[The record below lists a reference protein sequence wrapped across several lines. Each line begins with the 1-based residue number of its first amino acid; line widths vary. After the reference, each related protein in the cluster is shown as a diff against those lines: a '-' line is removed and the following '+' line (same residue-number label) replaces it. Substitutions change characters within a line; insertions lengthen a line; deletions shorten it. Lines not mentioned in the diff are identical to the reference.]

1 MCSRPTRQFR
11 VEGPPLGVARALGVM
26 CDAVER
32 YKELCEGKFAGE
44 AGGGLQFVVLT
55 RWEGPAGEQF

>member
-32 YKELCEGKFAGE
+32 YKELCEGKFAGG
-44 AGGGLQFVVLT
+44 ARGGSAVCSADKVG
-55 RWEGPAGEQF
+55 RACG